1 VRVDIGSIRCVV
13 DAETTRR
20 IFSQLTTG
28 GAEQCGCLY
37 CRNFVLA
44 RELAFPRPLR
54 NALESAGI
62 DWRKESEAVHY
73 GLEPNLGHIYD
84 VWVNFI
90 GVVENGRPFAMPP
103 DHDAGPTIEISAY
116 NDVDRYTPKPALF
129 GDRTVGRIEVR
140 VALPWLL
147 AEADP
152 EIK

>member
-1 VRVDIGSIRCVV
+1 MDIGSIRCVV

-20 IFSQLTTG
+20 IFSQLASG
-28 GAEQCGCLY
+28 GAERCGCMH

-44 RELAFPRPLR
+44 RELAFPQPLR

-73 GLEPNLGHIYD
+73 YRDPDAGHIYD

-90 GVVENGRPFAMPP
+90 GTVENGDRFAMPP
-103 DHDAGPTIEISAY
+103 DHDAGPTVEITAY
-116 NDVDRYTPKPALF
+116 NDADRYAPKPAPF

-152 EIK
+152 EPDH